1 MGGAMASEEPEQT
14 AAAPAAVEIVY
25 YTDPLCC
32 WSWALE
38 PQWRLLQF
46 AYAGKLAWR
55 YRMGGMIEAWGSY
68 GDPVN
73 AVYRPGQMG
82 PLWMQAQHIS
92 GMPIDT
98 RIWMEDRPSSSWPA
112 CIAVKAAELQSPR
125 AADLYLRRLREA
137 VMLER
142 RNIARREVLIELA
155 EECADRHPGL
165 FDAGRLEADLGETA
179 AREAFRDDVKEARYR
194 RIGRFPT
201 LVVRRPRTS
210 GTVLVGWRP
219 FEALRSAVIETAPEL
234 GPGRETPDE
243 DRYRAFWP
251 AAIQRELD
259 EALQMP
265 AHAGR

>member
-1 MGGAMASEEPEQT
+1 
-14 AAAPAAVEIVY
+14 
-25 YTDPLCC
+25 
-32 WSWALE
+32 
-38 PQWRLLQF
+38 
-46 AYAGKLAWR
+46 
-55 YRMGGMIEAWGSY
+55 MIEGWGSY

-137 VMLER
+137 VMRER
-142 RNIARREVLIELA
+142 RNIAQRKVLIELA
-155 EECADRHPGL
+155 EQCADRHPGL
-165 FDAGRLEADLGETA
+165 LDTVRLQADLDSPA

-194 RIGRFPT
+194 RIGRFPA

-219 FEALRSAVIETAPEL
+219 FEALRSAVMETAPEL
-234 GPGRETPDE
+234 GPGREAPDAE
-243 DRYRAFWP
+243 CYRAFWP

-259 EALQMP
+259 EALAKP
-265 AHAGR
+265 AGAAR